1 MGLEGNDLDVTSW
14 TWRKHISKASG
25 KEMLAVTYYGALSDG
40 PVTEYLAVAHDGYAG
55 EKSRALLADM
65 AHKAGGRLDYNVAD
79 LHEIARQMS
88 SGKPPACIEF
98 KLDGK
103 FHRVIKRSWNEHQ
116 TTGT

>member
-1 MGLEGNDLDVTSW
+1 
-14 TWRKHISKASG
+14 
-25 KEMLAVTYYGALSDG
+25 
-40 PVTEYLAVAHDGYAG
+40 
-55 EKSRALLADM
+55 M